1 MASKF
6 FRIGINKLVPLVGLC
21 FTMLVL
27 MSVISCGPPREEPTP
42 TPIPLSSPTPTLDKT
57 RVVESTPTSAPLEFV
72 KSPLKSMPLS
82 GEWRFKVDPERQGMD
97 SGWSDLNFDDSA
109 WQTVTVP
116 HTWNV
121 MPEYWEYEGFS
132 WYRKTFSVPT
142 DSEGAY
148 HRLRF
153 QAVFYEAHVW
163 LNGVYLG
170 AHEGG
175 YAPFE
180 FDVSAL
186 VKPGTDNIIAVQV
199 DNMVRLDRIP
209 AKLRANWSFDWWNY
223 GGIVR
228 DVSLEISS
236 NILITNQ
243 QIVAIPQLVAE
254 NQAVSTKITTE
265 VNIYNASK
273 DDFEGLLSAE
283 LFDES
288 TGLSVHMTPPSIVS
302 IAARKSAK
310 IQMTVTLEDPMLW
323 HFDHPNL
330 YSWSTNL
337 LTEDGQILHT
347 KDDNFGVRLV
357 EVKEAQFYLNGEPVR
372 LAGLTRHADSP
383 EHGLAETVTVMA
395 ADYDDMKRLN
405 MVFSRPVHYPQAEF
419 ILDYCDRN
427 GILLIPEVPAWQL
440 TSSQMADPGMQA
452 LEQQQLGEM
461 VLAAFNHP
469 SVWAWSVGN
478 EIDSRSDVGH
488 SFVREMVAYVKS
500 LDPTRPVGFASN
512 HLNVYPQ
519 GDATE
524 FSDFVLMNQYI
535 GTWAGPKQDLAPALD
550 KIHETWPDRV
560 VIVSEYGFEPRWNRW
575 GPPTGSLDPEE
586 YYFISD
592 SVPPDSDK
600 ADEQRQQVI
609 EDQMEVFR
617 SKPFVVGAI
626 FWTYQ
631 DYRTRTNF
639 IMGVV
644 DGERKRRGS
653 WYVLREEYSPVLIE
667 SMNYLGA
674 ESGKQTAVVKL
685 KTRGPIEV
693 DMPAYTLRDYHLYWS
708 VGPRYSETVYSEG
721 EISLP
726 TLEPGSEWEGEIE
739 FNEPVEDYVLNLQV
753 VRPTGF
759 SVIERT
765 YDPDGEMLPG
775 E

>member
-27 MSVISCGPPREEPTP
+27 LSVISCGPPREEPTP
-42 TPIPLSSPTPTLDKT
+42 TPIPLRSPTPTLDKT
-57 RVVESTPTSAPLEFV
+57 RVVESTPTSVPFEFI
-72 KSPLKSMPLS
+72 KSLSKSMPLS
-82 GEWRFKVDPERQGMD
+82 GEWRFMVDPERQGMD
-97 SGWSDLNFDDSA
+97 LGWFDLNFDDSA

-132 WYRKTFSVPT
+132 WYRKTFSIPT

-148 HRLRF
+148 QRLKF
-153 QAVFYEAHVW
+153 EAVFYEAHVW

-170 AHEGG
+170 THEGG

-186 VKPGTDNIIAVQV
+186 VKPGMDNIIAVHV
-199 DNMVRLDRIP
+199 DNIIRLDRIP

-236 NILITNQ
+236 NVLITSQ
-243 QIVAIPQLVAE
+243 QIVATPHLVAE
-254 NQAVSTKITTE
+254 NQADSAEITTD
-265 VNIYNASK
+265 VNIYNNSNK
-273 DDFEGLLSAE
+273 DFEGLLSAE
-283 LFDES
+283 VFDES
-288 TGLSVHMTPPSIVS
+288 TGLSVHMTPSSIVS

-310 IQMTVTLEDPMLW
+310 VQISATLEDPKLW

-330 YSWSTNL
+330 YRWSTNL
-337 LTEDGQILHT
+337 LTEDGQIVHT
-347 KDDNFGVRLV
+347 NDDNFGVRLV

-372 LAGLTRHADSP
+372 LAGLTRHADTP

-440 TSSQMADPGMQA
+440 TSSQMADPGMRA

-519 GDATE
+519 GDATDL
-524 FSDFVLMNQYI
+524 SDFVLMNQYI
-535 GTWAGPKQDLAPALD
+535 GTWAGPKQDLGPALD

-575 GPPTGSLDPEE
+575 GPPTNSLDPEE
-586 YYFISD
+586 YYFIPESVPSD
-592 SVPPDSDK
+592 SDR
-600 ADEQRQQVI
+600 ADEQRRQVI

-617 SKPFVVGAI
+617 SKPFVIGAI

-644 DGERKRRGS
+644 DGERNRRGS

-667 SMNYLGA
+667 SVTYSD
-674 ESGKQTAVVKL
+674 ESSSKQTAVVKL
-685 KTRGPIEV
+685 KTRGPVEV
-693 DMPAYTLRDYHLYWS
+693 DMPAYTLRDYRLEWS

-739 FNEPVEDYVLNLQV
+739 FNQPVDDYVLNLRV